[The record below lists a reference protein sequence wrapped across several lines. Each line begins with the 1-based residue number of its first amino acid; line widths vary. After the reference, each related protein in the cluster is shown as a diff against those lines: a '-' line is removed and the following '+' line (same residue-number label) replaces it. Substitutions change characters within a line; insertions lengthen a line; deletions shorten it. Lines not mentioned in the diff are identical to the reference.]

1 MEYICI
7 VCPNGCRLT
16 VEPTPEGVVVKGNTC
31 PKGEQYGRDEST
43 DPRRVVT
50 AVVCTTDPDHP
61 CVPVKSDRP
70 IAKQSIDKVL
80 QYIYRLRIDLPVRRG
95 EICVPDCCGTGAS
108 IVYTRTVVS
117 SSRSDMS

>member
-16 VEPTPEGVVVKGNTC
+16 VEPTPDGVVVKGNKC
-31 PKGEQYGRDEST
+31 PKGEAYGRDEFL

-50 AVVCTTDPDHP
+50 AVVRTTDPDRP

-70 IAKQSIDKVL
+70 VAKNDINAVL
-80 QYIYRLRIDLPVRRG
+80 RCIYGLQVALPVHRG
-95 EICVPDCCGTGAS
+95 AVCASDCCNTGIS
-108 IVYTRTVVS
+108 IVYTRTVHPFTGGGAA
-117 SSRSDMS
+117 

>member
-16 VEPTPEGVVVKGNTC
+16 VEPTPDGVVVKGNTC
-31 PKGEQYGRDEST
+31 PKGEQYGRDEYL

-50 AVVCTTDPDHP
+50 AVVLTTDPERP

-70 IAKQSIDKVL
+70 IAKKDIDAVL
-80 QYIYRLRIDLPVRRG
+80 RHIYGIQVSLPVHRG
-95 EICVPDCCGTGAS
+95 AVCVHDCCATGIS
-108 IVYTRTVVS
+108 IVYTRTVHPS
-117 SSRSDMS
+117 INRGAA